1 MAGNPFNDKL
11 TAADRL
17 RNFDI
22 PKTSAAPKPNVGGAG
37 PFGDTM
43 SAADRLRAV
52 NPSVSARANQFRH
65 AIASPAST
73 SKIGQ
78 ASDRVLEMLSW
89 DNIKRTPTA
98 PVPINT
104 PPMSN
109 AAQALAKGVRAGVG
123 TAAGAGIEAGVRGL
137 ATGTNEYDQRLGD
150 VATLVR
156 EGPEI
161 AGKRRFGFGD
171 GVAGDTAVRAL
182 GVFSDVGRGVINSG
196 VNLAGAALAVSPLAL
211 AQKHIT
217 GDTSV
222 GDMARRMLAYD
233 FGASNFDDV
242 KAAPKPAPAA
252 AAPMTNL
259 EKLRAELMNPTGAA
273 QTQQAIANANGG
285 PTKSPEPRPDRP
297 QTLGEKML
305 QLPEG
310 YFQRINQPGQ
320 APTYSNFADP
330 GKALDLA
337 KGNVSGAHWE
347 GDPGMTQAERT
358 AQRVGELERS
368 TQLQRDLHQARI
380 GAMDTNRLATPV
392 TPSEMALRM
401 LGSTDIR
408 SQRTG
413 AELAAQLGQQ
423 DLARRAASR
432 PDSPLAMAQARGQQL
447 QNQALSRRD
456 EMERQLAG
464 FTDANDPD
472 GSKRKNMIAQM
483 ILMGY
488 RQPGQVDE
496 WRAAEIGGGEDAMG
510 AKQPKG
516 AVLFNQRTG
525 ETRPIASGPQ
535 APAAG
540 SVEDGYRFRGGDP
553 ADPKNWEKA

>member
-1 MAGNPFNDKL
+1 MAGNPFND
-11 TAADRL
+11 TMSAADRL

-123 TAAGAGIEAGVRGL
+123 TAAGAGIEAAVRGL
-137 ATGTNEYDQRLGD
+137 NTSTEDYRKRLGMD
-150 VATLVR
+150 DS
-156 EGPEI
+156 EWF
-161 AGKRRFGFGD
+161 GKDTAARIG
-171 GVAGDTAVRAL
+171 GVA
-182 GVFSDVGRGVINSG
+182 SDVGRGVINSG

-217 GDTSV
+217 GDMSV

-347 GDPGMTQAERT
+347 GAPGMTQAERT
-358 AQRVGELERS
+358 AQRVGEIERS

-413 AELAAQLGQQ
+413 ADLAAQLGQQ

-432 PDSPLAMAQARGQQL
+432 PESPLAMAQARGQQL

-525 ETRPIASGPQ
+525 ETRPITSGPQ